1 MRLAPGTRRYY
12 LSGSPTTFV
21 QAKLQE
27 FDGLT
32 LMVVDIAH
40 TTNPQVK
47 ERCLHRLK
55 PLSEGCRRKLT
66 VGEIVVVSGAR
77 MGSLRLVFRAYQG
90 GMLASEYAVIP
101 TADLG
106 RIIDTV
112 G

>member
-32 LMVVDIAH
+32 LMVVDISH

-47 ERCLHRLK
+47 ERCLHRMR
-55 PLSEGCRRKLT
+55 PLLDGCRRRLP
-66 VGEIVVVSGAR
+66 VGEVLVVNDSPK
-77 MGSLRLVFRAYQG
+77 GSLRLAFHAYQG
-90 GMLASEYAVIP
+90 GVLQDEGTVIP